1 MLIVATGLL
10 LWNIFASPTRIA
22 FVNYQAISLGLIS
35 KANDNS
41 FVTIKELPVEEL
53 DHASDYDMVFVN
65 GMGLRITDEQRQSLA
80 TAADKGTPVLTTAAT
95 NPQNLIVSVDSVDQA
110 FLKQYLNGGK
120 TITVICY
127 ATCASILTER
137 VFSPPSR
144 AIRRH
149 QCHHYYIIHLRTM
162 TSTFR
167 RSASM
172 NHS

>member
-1 MLIVATGLL
+1 MKNKRKVIIITSVCVLIVATGLL

-95 NPQNLIVSVDSVDQA
+95 NPQNLIVSVQIFMLRLTMDFAGRVSVSA
-110 FLKQYLNGGK
+110 PFEYFTLSNCL
-120 TITVICY
+120 
-127 ATCASILTER
+127 R
-137 VFSPPSR
+137 VTFSAEPKS
-144 AIRRH
+144 
-149 QCHHYYIIHLRTM
+149 L
-162 TSTFR
+162 
-167 RSASM
+167 
-172 NHS
+172 